1 MKIMIEYESNGKT
14 YTKGIIIDDEWES
27 VNLNTLEVMDIN
39 SEKVTKKIH
48 DLFKAVE
55 ASKTVGR

>member
-39 SEKVTKKIH
+39 SEKVTKKN
-48 DLFKAVE
+48 
-55 ASKTVGR
+55 T